1 MNSIAILEAV
11 NTSYVPFNGQQI
23 LTAMAAGVAYVAMR
37 PIVEN
42 IGIDWAAQFVK
53 LKKQSKKFGCC
64 DIATPSNGGIQ
75 KMLCIPLKKLNGWLF
90 SINPEKIR
98 ADIRDKLIQYQE
110 ECFTVLH
117 DYWTKGRAEDLH
129 KKTTV
134 DERTPLRDAV
144 NMLVSKRALPYDEAY
159 TFVHQRFGVRSIEDL
174 EPETLPAA
182 IEYVHRLAL
191 EGELL
196 VRQQTTPVL
205 PAFPV
210 EANFEYLT
218 TVRAGQIV
226 DIRLGR
232 QNEIFISLESYR
244 ELSMR
249 EGYIAIHHDELR
261 TMTSPEIVEICNKAA
276 KMQEKWGRIYA
287 RS

>member
-1 MNSIAILEAV
+1 MTTQIIISDISIHQDAEGRY
-11 NTSYVPFNGQQI
+11 S
-23 LTAMAAGVAYVAMR
+23 
-37 PIVEN
+37 
-42 IGIDWAAQFVK
+42 
-53 LKKQSKKFGCC
+53 
-64 DIATPSNGGIQ
+64 
-75 KMLCIPLKKLNGWLF
+75 LN
-90 SINPEKIR
+90 
-98 ADIRDKLIQYQE
+98 
-110 ECFTVLH
+110 
-117 DYWTKGRAEDLH
+117 DLH
-129 KKTTV
+129 KASGNERRHEPKNWLNIQQTKELIDEIVNTGISVFTPLESKRGCKGGTYVCKELVYAYAMWISAAFALKVIRAYDAIVTTTQAPKTTV

-144 NMLVSKRALPYDEAY
+144 NLLVSKRALPYDEAY

-196 VRQQTTPVL
+196 VRQQTTPVI

-218 TVRAGQIV
+218 TVRAGQII

-232 QNEIFISLESYR
+232 QNEIFISLESYQ

-249 EGYIAIHHDELR
+249 GGYIAIHHDELR

>member
-1 MNSIAILEAV
+1 MTNQIIISDIAIHQDEEGRYSV
-11 NTSYVPFNGQQI
+11 N
-23 LTAMAAGVAYVAMR
+23 
-37 PIVEN
+37 
-42 IGIDWAAQFVK
+42 
-53 LKKQSKKFGCC
+53 
-64 DIATPSNGGIQ
+64 
-75 KMLCIPLKKLNGWLF
+75 
-90 SINPEKIR
+90 
-98 ADIRDKLIQYQE
+98 
-110 ECFTVLH
+110 
-117 DYWTKGRAEDLH
+117 DLH
-129 KKTTV
+129 KASGSERRHEPSLWLNLQQTKELIEEILNTGNPVFIPAVTRRGRAGGTYVCKELVYSYAMWISAVFALKVIRAYDAMVTTTLAPKTTV

-144 NMLVSKRALPYDEAY
+144 NLLVSKRALPYDEAY

-196 VRQQTTPVL
+196 VRQQTTPVI

-218 TVRAGQIV
+218 TVRAGQII

-232 QNEIFISLESYR
+232 QNEIFISLESYQ

-249 EGYIAIHHDELR
+249 GGYIAIHHDELR

>member
-1 MNSIAILEAV
+1 MTTQIIISDISIHQDAEGRY
-11 NTSYVPFNGQQI
+11 S
-23 LTAMAAGVAYVAMR
+23 
-37 PIVEN
+37 
-42 IGIDWAAQFVK
+42 
-53 LKKQSKKFGCC
+53 
-64 DIATPSNGGIQ
+64 
-75 KMLCIPLKKLNGWLF
+75 LN
-90 SINPEKIR
+90 
-98 ADIRDKLIQYQE
+98 
-110 ECFTVLH
+110 
-117 DYWTKGRAEDLH
+117 DLH
-129 KKTTV
+129 KASGNERRHEPKNWLNIQQTKELIDEIVNTGISVFTPLESKRGCKGGTYVCKELVYSYAMWISAAFALKVIRAYDAMVTTTLTPKTTV

-144 NMLVSKRALPYDEAY
+144 NLLVSKRALPYDEAY

-196 VRQQTTPVL
+196 VRQQTTPVI

-232 QNEIFISLESYR
+232 QNEIFISLESYQ

-249 EGYIAIHHDELR
+249 GGYIAIHHDELR
-261 TMTSPEIVEICNKAA
+261 TMTSPEIVEICNKAT